1 MKHKIKSVK
10 EISVLIKKKRR
21 GKKLTQSELAESC
34 GLGRRFVSELENAFK
49 NTSKKNRYDL
59 NLTLRL
65 LQRLGF
71 EILASDKE
79 ESSS

>member
-1 MKHKIKSVK
+1 MRYKIKSAK
-10 EISVLIKKKRR
+10 EISVLIKKKRL
-21 GKKLTQSELAESC
+21 GKKLTQKELAESC
-34 GLGRRFVSELENAFK
+34 GLGRRFVSELESASK

-71 EILASDKE
+71 EILANDKE
-79 ESSS
+79 ESLS